1 MAKAIANRLLSK
13 TAQPILIFM
22 DVILFSVGVYYLT
35 RDSKRF
41 LEWRRRMLEAARNGQ
56 AAGQPEISIQSR
68 LSDRV
73 KKMWNEDMRQTV
85 QRMKNTEWERM
96 GRVVGGRMIQAKQ
109 RMAGSIERMRDSSK
123 KESS

>member
-1 MAKAIANRLLSK
+1 MAKAIANRLFSK

-22 DVILFSVGVYYLT
+22 DVILFSVGAYYLA

-41 LEWRRRMLEAARNGQ
+41 LEWRRRMLEGARNGQ
-56 AAGQPEISIQSR
+56 APGQPEISIESR

-73 KKMWNEDMRQTV
+73 KKMWNEDMGQTV

-96 GRVVGGRMIQAKQ
+96 GRVVGGRMMQAKQ

>member
-1 MAKAIANRLLSK
+1 
-13 TAQPILIFM
+13 
-22 DVILFSVGVYYLT
+22 
-35 RDSKRF
+35 
-41 LEWRRRMLEAARNGQ
+41 MLEAARKGQ
-56 AAGQPEISIQSR
+56 SPGQPEISIQSR

-73 KKMWNEDMRQTV
+73 TKMWNEDMGRTV

-96 GRVVGGRMIQAKQ
+96 GRVVGGRLMQAKQ

>member
-1 MAKAIANRLLSK
+1 MLL
-13 TAQPILIFM
+13 FM
-22 DVILFSVGVYYLT
+22 DAILFSVATYYLA

-41 LEWRRRMLEAARNGQ
+41 LEWRHRMLEAARNRQ
-56 AAGQPEISIQSR
+56 ATGQPEISIQSR

-73 KKMWNEDMRQTV
+73 KKMWNEDMGRTV

-96 GRVVGGRMIQAKQ
+96 GRVVGGRMVEAKE